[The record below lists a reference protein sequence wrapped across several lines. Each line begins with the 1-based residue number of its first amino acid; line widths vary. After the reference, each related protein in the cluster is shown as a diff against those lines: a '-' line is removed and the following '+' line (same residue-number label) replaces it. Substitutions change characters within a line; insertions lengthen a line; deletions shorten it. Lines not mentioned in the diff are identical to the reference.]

1 MKRFG
6 KVLASL
12 LLVSLPVPALR
23 ADDNKG
29 AARPN
34 IIFFFVDDM
43 GWGDVGVNFQNGKEG
58 KKHRTPQLDRM
69 AQEGVRMLRHYCP
82 APVCAPSRGSL
93 LSGLH
98 QGHAN
103 VRDNQFDK
111 ALADNHTL
119 ATVLNGAG
127 YRSVLVGKYGLQGE
141 PTAQP
146 EGPANWPAYPTKRG
160 FSEFFGYVRHRD
172 GHQHYPGN
180 AWPLGDSDAHR
191 TPKELWH
198 NNAEVSAKL
207 DKCLT
212 TDLFTAFAKK
222 WIVDHRAAAP
232 DQPFFIYL
240 AHDTPH
246 GALQL
251 ATGPYPAGGGLN
263 GGVQWL
269 GEDGKMI
276 NTASGEVDSY
286 IHPDYAGQD
295 WSNVE
300 KRFASSVRRIDN
312 SLGDILQLLR
322 DLGIAENTL
331 VVFSSDN
338 GPHNESYITG
348 AQHTPTSFKSYGP
361 MDGMKRDV
369 WEGGIRVPTQAWWPS
384 AIPAG
389 LEDRQ
394 PSQFHDWMATFA
406 EVAGVPVPALSDGVS
421 LVPQLTGK
429 GPPVDSSVY
438 IEYSVG
444 GATPKYAD
452 YQSDRQGRKRGQA
465 QVLFLDGYKGV
476 RVNIEDPDQDFEIYE
491 VDADPGERND
501 LAGTSNQFIEL
512 NQKLKDRVL
521 QLRRVESSAKRPYDG
536 LAVPAVNV
544 ADGATVF
551 GVRWSSVKGNT
562 PWVPQVDG
570 DGGTGTGTGDSFES
584 ATLSTKLP
592 TGATSVCHGFLKVPS
607 DGEFTFH
614 LRTAGKAVMHIHRA
628 ILIDADYGY
637 KGEERTTTIP
647 LKAGLHPITVTVT
660 MPAEDLNPT
669 LSVDWTIDGAR
680 SPVPATALFSKSAPL

>member
-1 MKRFG
+1 MNRFAR
-6 KVLASL
+6 KATL
-12 LLVSLPVPALR
+12 LLLIVLSHAVTQA
-23 ADDNKG
+23 G
-29 AARPN
+29 AENAATPARPN

-43 GWGDVGVNFQNGKEG
+43 GWGDLGTNFQNGKDG
-58 KKHRTPQLDRM
+58 KKHRTPELDRM

-82 APVCAPSRGSL
+82 APVCAPSRSSL

-127 YRSVLVGKYGLQGE
+127 YRSVLVGKYGLQGQS
-141 PTAQP
+141 TAQP

-180 AWPLGDSDAHR
+180 SWPLGDSEAHQ
-191 TPKELWH
+191 TPKEIWH
-198 NNAEVSAKL
+198 NDQEVAAKL
-207 DKCLT
+207 DKCFT

-222 WIVDHRAAAP
+222 WIVDHRKASP
-232 DQPFFIYL
+232 ERPFFMYL

-251 ATGPYPAGGGLN
+251 ATGPYPEGRGLN

-276 NTASGEVDSY
+276 NTATGEIDSY
-286 IHPDYAGQD
+286 IHPDYANEE

-300 KRFASSVRRIDN
+300 KRFASSIRRIDN

-322 DLGIAENTL
+322 DLGIAENSL

-338 GPHNESYITG
+338 GPHNESYITDVR
-348 AQHTPTSFKSYGP
+348 HDPTSFKSYGP

-389 LEDRQ
+389 REDRQ

-429 GPPVDSSVY
+429 GTPIDSTVY

-444 GATPKYAD
+444 GATPNYAD
-452 YQSDRQGRKRGQA
+452 FMPDRQGCKRGQA

-491 VDADPGERND
+491 VNADPGERHN
-501 LAGTSNQFIEL
+501 LAGTSSQFVSL
-512 NQKLKDRVL
+512 NQRLKERVL
-521 QLRRVESSAKRPYDG
+521 QLRRVEMSAKRPYDG
-536 LAVPAVNV
+536 LAVPAGEIGTGEVVSGLQWN
-544 ADGATVF
+544 
-551 GVRWSSVKGNT
+551 SVKGNS
-562 PWVPQVDG
+562 PWVPQVTGRG
-570 DGGTGTGTGDSFES
+570 DPFGST
-584 ATLSTKLP
+584 TLTTKLP

-607 DGEFTFH
+607 DGDYMFH
-614 LRTAGKAVMHIHRA
+614 LRTTGKAVVHLHQA

-637 KGEERTTTIP
+637 KGEERETTIP
-647 LKAGLHPITVTVT
+647 LKAGLHPITVKVT

-669 LSVDWTIDGAR
+669 LSVDWTIDGTR
-680 SPVPATALFSKSAPL
+680 SPIPDTALFSKSASL